1 MNIFRLI
8 NLFRKTN
15 GRSPTPSELAK
26 LKQQAEE
33 IATQDNVLQ
42 FPQGGK
48 DRLSPFDDFKASED
62 AFEESM
68 KPKGARPGNI
78 NYEAMQEKFPDV
90 KLYGDES
97 FQELLDIEK
106 TGKHPRDKA
115 DGGRIGFKVG
125 GILDLLNLI
134 KRKVGKKNITTADK
148 IKRPQ
153 SALDR
158 EMFKEFNERT
168 NKTLVPKKPK
178 PKTPDKALLK
188 AMDEIGGGTGDLK
201 YDADVLADELAFQ
214 RGLIPE
220 GGDLTDIA
228 DQMKRMDLYDE
239 AYSALSQ
246 QFLKNREIKKMQ
258 QFSKPTKTLKSIEDT
273 GTIDISDPNIA
284 DEFDTFLRENN
295 PEGYADLEQKIQ
307 LDTFD
312 PKGRKK
318 NAVGGLAYMLGEK
331 PRSEYGAGGGT
342 GAPPITYN
350 DNVDKSGPGPT
361 MPPNTMMNTPAID
374 PRMLNQGR
382 GTGINIDPRALQNGR
397 LQIPTQGLADGGR
410 IGFKDGGP
418 PNPGRRNF
426 MKLMAGL
433 ASLPVVGKLFKGAKV
448 ASKVVPLKNTTTT
461 MPAWF
466 PDLVDKFV
474 AKGVRNKIDED
485 MIEYTVKELPDVKMI
500 EKTDG
505 MISVEGKNAY
515 NEDYFIQYEPPGYT
529 VVDEKTGKA
538 VKTPGEFVATD
549 TEYRMVSPEDY
560 DIDGVNVDDIDEI
573 LGGSS
578 NQLEGFAK
586 GTGKTKN
593 TIGQRRIDEADA
605 RGASSKEE
613 YGRTDR
619 ADVYEPYE
627 GMDGSDFADPED
639 YAKGGL
645 AKLLGE

>member
-62 AFEESM
+62 IYEQAQNLTPIAAM
-68 KPKGARPGNI
+68 K
-78 NYEAMQEKFPDV
+78 EAN
-90 KLYGDES
+90 
-97 FQELLDIEK
+97 
-106 TGKHPRDKA
+106 
-115 DGGRIGFKVG
+115 
-125 GILDLLNLI
+125 NLI
-134 KRKVGKKNITTADK
+134 GRKGKYKNISAEDAK
-148 IKRPQ
+148 KKLGELEEIIKSEKLEPE
-153 SALDR
+153 D
-158 EMFKEFNERT
+158 
-168 NKTLVPKKPK
+168 LVGDDLGDMLNDYDGD
-178 PKTPDKALLK
+178 PD
-188 AMDEIGGGTGDLK
+188 AM
-201 YDADVLADELAFQ
+201 A
-214 RGLIPE
+214 
-220 GGDLTDIA
+220 
-228 DQMKRMDLYDE
+228 M
-239 AYSALSQ
+239 
-246 QFLKNREIKKMQ
+246 
-258 QFSKPTKTLKSIEDT
+258 
-273 GTIDISDPNIA
+273 
-284 DEFDTFLRENN
+284 
-295 PEGYADLEQKIQ
+295 
-307 LDTFD
+307 
-312 PKGRKK
+312 
-318 NAVGGLAYMLGEK
+318 GGLAGLLGEE

-382 GTGINIDPRALQNGR
+382 GSGIFIDPRGLQNGKIP
-397 LQIPTQGLADGGR
+397 LPTQSLADGGR
-410 IGFKDGGP
+410 IGFKEGGP

-433 ASLPVVGKLFKGAKV
+433 ASIPVLGKFFKGAKVAKV

-560 DIDGVNVDDIDEI
+560 DIDGVNVENIDEI

-593 TIGQRRIDEADA
+593 TIGQKRIDEADA
-605 RGASSKEE
+605 RGASS
-613 YGRTDR
+613 TDESLR
-619 ADVYEPYE
+619 ADINDPYKDVDPTDFVEPE
-627 GMDGSDFADPED
+627 DFAS
-639 YAKGGL
+639 GGL

>member
-1 MNIFRLI
+1 MEKGDTLDF
-8 NLFRKTN
+8 
-15 GRSPTPSELAK
+15 
-26 LKQQAEE
+26 
-33 IATQDNVLQ
+33 
-42 FPQGGK
+42 QG
-48 DRLSPFDDFKASED
+48 
-62 AFEESM
+62 
-68 KPKGARPGNI
+68 
-78 NYEAMQEKFPDV
+78 
-90 KLYGDES
+90 
-97 FQELLDIEK
+97 
-106 TGKHPRDKA
+106 
-115 DGGRIGFKVG
+115 
-125 GILDLLNLI
+125 
-134 KRKVGKKNITTADK
+134 
-148 IKRPQ
+148 
-153 SALDR
+153 
-158 EMFKEFNERT
+158 
-168 NKTLVPKKPK
+168 
-178 PKTPDKALLK
+178 
-188 AMDEIGGGTGDLK
+188 
-201 YDADVLADELAFQ
+201 
-214 RGLIPE
+214 
-220 GGDLTDIA
+220 
-228 DQMKRMDLYDE
+228 
-239 AYSALSQ
+239 
-246 QFLKNREIKKMQ
+246 
-258 QFSKPTKTLKSIEDT
+258 
-273 GTIDISDPNIA
+273 
-284 DEFDTFLRENN
+284 EFDRSV
-295 PEGYADLEQKIQ
+295 K
-307 LDTFD
+307 
-312 PKGRKK
+312 RSK
-318 NAVGGLAYMLGEK
+318 NAGGGLAGLLGEE

-382 GTGINIDPRALQNGR
+382 GSGIFIDPRGLQNGR

-410 IGFKDGGP
+410 IGFKNGGMD
-418 PNPGRRNF
+418 RRTF
-426 MKLMAGL
+426 LKLMGGL
-433 ASLPVVGKLFKGAKV
+433 ASLPIVGKLFKGAKV

-560 DIDGVNVDDIDEI
+560 DIDGVNVNDIDEI

-613 YGRTDR
+613 YGRTER
-619 ADVYEPYE
+619 ADVYDPYE
-627 GMDGSDFADPED
+627 GMDPTDFVDPED
-639 YAKGGL
+639 FASGGL